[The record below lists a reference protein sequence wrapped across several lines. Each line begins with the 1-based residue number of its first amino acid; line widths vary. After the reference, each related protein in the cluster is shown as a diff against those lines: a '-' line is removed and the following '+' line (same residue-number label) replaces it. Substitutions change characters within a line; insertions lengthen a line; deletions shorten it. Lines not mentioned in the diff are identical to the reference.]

1 MKNVVART
9 GREIFKIILCVVL
22 LSCSVVVSMVAVDAE
37 PSPDAAYQ
45 SIENCKMCHS
55 DKFEQWSGMGHA
67 RAYDL
72 LIAVGKQN
80 SPECLPCHTTGYG
93 KKGGYV
99 DEATTPD
106 LKNVQCESCHG
117 PGENHMGDVE
127 GIVGKPAAA
136 KCAECHMSLNI
147 H

>member
-1 MKNVVART
+1 MRKVVSKMKKVSLKKVM
-9 GREIFKIILCVVL
+9 LVVL
-22 LSCSVVVSMVAVDAE
+22 FPCLVLVSKAVVDAE
-37 PSPDAAYQ
+37 PSPDAEYQ

-55 DKFEQWSGMGHA
+55 DKHEQWSGTGHA
-67 RAYDL
+67 KAYDL
-72 LIAVGKQN
+72 LVAVGKQN

-99 DEATTPD
+99 DEAATPG

-127 GIVGKPAAA
+127 GIVGSPAAA